1 MATEVVVAEV
11 PPVETLLEHAAFAR
25 RLARAL
31 VGDAARAD
39 DVVQTSW
46 LQALQHPPREGRG
59 MKAWLA
65 AVVRNAA
72 ARVRREEARR
82 DQRER
87 GAAVPE
93 RLPATVDVAAQLS
106 AQRALLDAV
115 ARLDEPYRST
125 VHARFFEERTPTAIA
140 AASGVP
146 VRTVETRLRRA
157 IARLRAELDGSVD
170 GGCAAWAGALL
181 GSSVVTAKAKVAS
194 VAGIGALLAASVVTL
209 AVVVVR
215 HGRGNEGAPSG
226 VAAAAAAAPSDARG
240 ADGASAPASA
250 PVPEGARE
258 AATCTVQVAAPDGRA
273 MEGTLLVEYTDD
285 GVLAEATTDARGQ
298 ARIPIAGAP
307 CRLLAVPGFAP
318 PRIVEVAAGA
328 ADVAIAFDDGV
339 PFRGH
344 VVVGSRPPPAPI
356 ELKLEPNALPFPPV
370 DVPACVAE
378 SVKRRGSSLLPILR
392 TRTDRGGGF
401 AFFGLAPHLRVSLG
415 PESPYEC
422 IDARGEKP
430 QYALDDASPDVEV
443 VLRVSNSIRGRLV
456 DRSGAPLAGW
466 KVETWTGSPDGESSQ
481 PVVASGE
488 DGSFR
493 AYVSERYV
501 WPTAWATLWIREPC
515 GVLVRRVRIDRSVDA
530 GCDVGDLTVDTSR
543 TVALVVRDCEGQAVQ
558 EFAVVVERK
567 GEVKEQIRHPPRSLV
582 TAAAARAGIVLSEEV
597 ASLRVVAP
605 GFVTRDVPV
614 DSAPGRVDVVL
625 EPAAQLTL
633 DLREGDGSPVGFGLL
648 EIRAD
653 GWPGA
658 WSSADVAVAHER
670 LGGSS
675 LWIERAAGD
684 LERFLSFQ
692 RRSDGQFRALALT
705 PGIPLALTVR
715 DSLGVDVWHEEV
727 VLAPGEAQVIS
738 ETLSSTSRTISGFV
752 HDPSGR
758 PLPKTR
764 VTPLTPGSSGLPW
777 VETDAAGRFRID
789 AVRAGLVTLRFVA
802 RGHVWRW
809 MRDLDADATSEPLD
823 VELAAGCSLSYSFFG
838 TSSDV
843 HPSAVWM
850 EDAALRPR
858 PDAADLPTDLAS
870 RIDAEVVEDGSFF
883 FADAMAQAHWIR
895 ASVDGFAFAWAS
907 TGEGGSQHNCN
918 VARDCRV
925 QVDWSVAAAS
935 SGAARTLRALR
946 LAPKLTSYGVRVTL
960 PLSPEEVATG
970 RGVASFEKVPYGR
983 FRLALVWSDASGAAS
998 EEATDVDIDLGPA
1011 TDVRIAVAR

>member
-1 MATEVVVAEV
+1 MAEV
-11 PPVETLLEHAAFAR
+11 PPVESLLEHAAFAR

-31 VGDAARAD
+31 AGDAARAD

-46 LQALQHPPREGRG
+46 LAALQHPPEAGRG
-59 MKAWLA
+59 LKAWFA
-65 AVVRNAA
+65 KVVRHAA
-72 ARVRREEARR
+72 WRLRREEQRR
-82 DQRER
+82 GRRER
-87 GAAVPE
+87 DAAVPE
-93 RLPATVDVAAQLS
+93 RLPSTFDVAAQLS
-106 AQRALLDAV
+106 AERALLDAV
-115 ARLDEPYRST
+115 ARLDEPYRAT
-125 VHARFFEERTPTAIA
+125 IHARFFEERTPTQIA

-157 IARLRAELDGSVD
+157 IAQLRVDLDGSVD
-170 GGCAAWAGALL
+170 GGSAAWAGALL

-215 HGRGNEGAPSG
+215 HGRGSEGAPAG
-226 VAAAAAAAPSDARG
+226 VAAAAAAAPSDARA

-258 AATCTVQVAAPDGRA
+258 VATCTVQVAAPDGRA

-298 ARIPIAGAP
+298 ARIPIAAAA
-307 CRLLAVPGFAP
+307 CRLLAVPGCAP

-328 ADVAIAFDDGV
+328 ADVAIAFDDGLS
-339 PFRGH
+339 FCGH
-344 VVVGSRPPPAPI
+344 VVVSGRPPPASI
-356 ELKLEPNALPFPPV
+356 ELELEPNALLFPPV
-370 DVPACVAE
+370 DVPACVVE
-378 SVKRRGSSLLPILR
+378 SVKRGGFSLLPILR

-422 IDARGEKP
+422 IDARGEKL
-430 QYALDDASPDVEV
+430 QYALDDARPDVEV
-443 VLRVSNSIRGRLV
+443 VLRVSDSIRGRLV

-515 GVLVRRVRIDRSVDA
+515 GVLVRRVRIDRSVDV

-543 TVALVVRDCEGQAVQ
+543 TVALVVRDSEGQAVQ

-567 GEVKEQIRHPPRSLV
+567 CEVKEQIRHPPRSLV

-653 GWPGA
+653 RWPGA

-727 VLAPGEAQVIS
+727 VLAPGEAQVVS
-738 ETLSSTSRTISGFV
+738 ETLPSTSRTISGFV
-752 HDPSGR
+752 HEPSGR

-764 VTPLTPGSSGLPW
+764 VTPLTPGSSGLGF
-777 VETDAAGRFRID
+777 VETDAVGRFRID
-789 AVRAGLVTLRFVA
+789 AVRAELVTLRFVA
-802 RGHVWRW
+802 PDHVWRW
-809 MRDLDADATSEPLD
+809 LRDLDAAATSDPLD
-823 VELAAGCSLSYSFFG
+823 VELAAGRSLALSFFG
-838 TSSDV
+838 TSGNV
-843 HPSAVWM
+843 MPSEVWL
-850 EDAALRPR
+850 EDTAFRPR
-858 PDAADLPTDLAS
+858 PDAADRPPDPAA
-870 RIDAEVVEDGSFF
+870 RVDAEHLADGSYF
-883 FADAMAQAHWIR
+883 FADSTTQARWIR
-895 ASVDGFAFAWAS
+895 VRVDGYAFAWPSPSA
-907 TGEGGSQHNCN
+907 EWGGGFVISCN
-918 VARDCRV
+918 VSRV
-925 QVDWSVAAAS
+925 CSVKVDWSIAAAS
-935 SGAARTLRALR
+935 SGPARTLQALR
-946 LAPKLTSYGVRVTL
+946 LVSRVAKHGERVTL
-960 PLSPEEVATG
+960 PLSAEEVATG

-983 FRLALVWSDASGAAS
+983 FRLALVWSDASGGAS
-998 EEATDVDIDLGPA
+998 EEATDIDVDLGPA